1 MDDVHCFKTLPWY
14 RYVLLSLLFAVCIFA
29 IFQNYT
35 IINNINLI
43 RFFETESDTF
53 NLILLEA

>member
-14 RYVLLSLLFAVCIFA
+14 RYVLLSLLFAVRIFA

-43 RFFETESDTF
+43 RFFETDMF